1 MLVLTRN
8 ERDAIVIPSFD
19 ATVTVQSVKGNHAR
33 LGISAPDGNTV
44 RQEKVWAHVNSQPQP
59 ALDDLSME
67 GVRILFADADPVL
80 AEHYQAHLSRLGFE
94 VTTAAD
100 GLACIA
106 QLRQRT
112 PHLVVLDAGLLW
124 GRAEGVLALMQE
136 HSDVPD
142 VPVLVTY
149 DDAHGQAVRLFG
161 ADDYLAKPFNLQEL
175 AVRIRKLIA
184 FLVDERDSQC

>member
-1 MLVLTRN
+1 MSVLTCN
-8 ERDAIVIPSFD
+8 ECEAIVMPSLD
-19 ATVTVQSVKGNHAR
+19 VTVTVQSVKGNHAR

-44 RQEKVWAHVNSQPQP
+44 HQEEVWAHVNSQPQP
-59 ALDDLSME
+59 ALDDFSME

-80 AEHYQAHLSRLGFE
+80 AEYYQAHLSRLGFE
-94 VTTAAD
+94 VTKAAD

-136 HSDVPD
+136 RSDVPD

-149 DDAHGQAVRLFG
+149 DAHKPAVRLFG
-161 ADDYLAKPFNLQEL
+161 ADDYLAKPFNPQEL
-175 AVRIRKLIA
+175 VVRIRKLIA
-184 FLVDERDSQC
+184 FLVGECDSQC

>member
-8 ERDAIVIPSFD
+8 ERDAIVLPSFD
-19 ATVTVQSVKGNHAR
+19 ATVTVQSVKVNHAR
-33 LGISAPDGNTV
+33 MGISAPDGIAVYQEEV
-44 RQEKVWAHVNSQPQP
+44 RAHCNSQPQP

-80 AEHYQAHLSRLGFE
+80 AEHSQAHLSRLGFE

-112 PHLVVLDAGLLW
+112 PHLVVLDSGLLW

-136 HSDVPD
+136 HSDVPN

-149 DDAHGQAVRLFG
+149 NDAHGPAVRLFG
-161 ADDYLAKPFNLQEL
+161 AGDYLAKPFNLQEL
-175 AVRIRKLIA
+175 AGRIRKLIA
-184 FLVDERDSQC
+184 FPVGDCDSPR

>member
-1 MLVLTRN
+1 MLLLTRN

-19 ATVTVQSVKGNHAR
+19 VTVTVQSVKGNHSR
-33 LGISAPDGNTV
+33 LGISLPDGITV
-44 RQEKVWAHVNSQPQP
+44 HREEVRAHVNSQPQA

-106 QLRQRT
+106 QIRQRT

-136 HSDVPD
+136 HSDIPD

-149 DDAHGQAVRLFG
+149 DADGPAVRLFG
-161 ADDYLAKPFNLQEL
+161 AGDYLAKPFNLQEL
-175 AVRIRKLIA
+175 AMRIRKLIA
-184 FLVDERDSQC
+184 FPVGDCDSQR